1 MNRNRTVRKHY
12 DLSGAAIQKDYSQND
27 SLQELLKKESEA
39 AFKKQWHRLER
50 GLRLNRLRLFVD
62 AMKDSKGLQEVETQ
76 ALLQLL
82 TRSLDKKLLNSKNA
96 VIYDIDTE
104 RILEI
109 KNLVMHQKADGS
121 YVFQMLDKPIRNAI
135 TMRKKHTTPELTT
148 VVTNTQPVPHQTPD
162 TIMNPTNNI
171 N

>member
-1 MNRNRTVRKHY
+1 MNRNKTVRKHH
-12 DLSGAAIQKDYSQND
+12 DLSGATVYKDYSLNE

-39 AFKKQWHRLER
+39 AFKKPWHRLER

-62 AMKDSKGLQEVETQ
+62 TMKDSKGLQELETQ

-82 TRSLDKKLLNSKNA
+82 TRSLDKKILNSKNS
-96 VIYDIDTE
+96 VIYDTDTE

-135 TMRKKHTTPELTT
+135 TMRKKHTTPELTN
-148 VVTNTQPVPHQTPD
+148 VVTNAQPNAAGSQNQVQNQVQT
-162 TIMNPTNNI
+162 
-171 N
+171 